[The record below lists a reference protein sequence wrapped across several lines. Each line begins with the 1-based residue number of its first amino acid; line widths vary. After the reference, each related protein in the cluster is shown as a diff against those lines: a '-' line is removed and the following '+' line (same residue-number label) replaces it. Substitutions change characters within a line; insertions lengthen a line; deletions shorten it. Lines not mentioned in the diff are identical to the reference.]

1 MPRIVKKADDRKRE
15 IIGAA
20 RQLFREKGHENLT
33 MQELMDKLNIA
44 KGTIYHHFGSK
55 NDLLEAVVE
64 DLIDEELQRKK
75 ELIESRHFKKL
86 NALEKMKQFV
96 AQDTLAEDNENILES
111 LHHPENAEMHA
122 KQLGRY
128 ILKLAPLFAAIIE
141 EGCGEGVFKTRHPLE
156 CAEFMLSGFQFLTD
170 LGFYPWTEDQLARR
184 INAFSFVI
192 EDMLGAP
199 EGSFGFLNEK

>member
-20 RQLFREKGHENLT
+20 RDLFREKGHENLT

>member
-20 RQLFREKGHENLT
+20 RELFREKGHENLT